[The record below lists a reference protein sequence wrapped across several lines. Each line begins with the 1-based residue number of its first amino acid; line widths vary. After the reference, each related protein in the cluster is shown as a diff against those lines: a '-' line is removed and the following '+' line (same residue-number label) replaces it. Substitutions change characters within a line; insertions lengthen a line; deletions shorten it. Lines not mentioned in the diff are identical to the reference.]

1 MIAPLFLLALSSVL
15 SAIPV
20 KRAQPTDWMQANIGT
35 LGSRPLRHICIP
47 GSHDAGMSE
56 INGGTAFS
64 DAANTQ
70 TQTLS
75 IGGQLTAGSRY
86 FDIRP
91 VITAGTYSTGHYSDI
106 TAIDSWQG
114 SNGQSIADVISDINS
129 FTSANKELVIINLSH
144 AYDTDAGNSDYPI
157 FTQGQWDALFDQ
169 LTGINHLYV
178 DPNPTD
184 VDPNPTAVDL
194 STVTLSTFI
203 ASSPAVVVIVQPDDT
218 IDLGDY
224 ASQGFYHYSQ
234 LNAYNEYADTST
246 LSTMESD
253 QLAKMAAQR
262 GTPDQSY
269 FLLSWTLTQSTL
281 DVLGFGDSILELADK
296 ADPALYTALPPK
308 LSTSTYPNILFIDN
322 FQNDG
327 KMVDLAM
334 TINTNYAS

>member
-1 MIAPLFLLALSSVL
+1 MLASLFLLALSSVV

-47 GSHDAGMSE
+47 GSHDAGMSQ

-91 VITAGTYSTGHYSDI
+91 VITDGTYSTGHYSDI
-106 TAIDSWQG
+106 TEIDSWQG

-129 FTSANKELVIINLSH
+129 FTSANNELVIINLSH

-157 FTQGQWDALFDQ
+157 FTQDQWDALFDQ

-178 DPNPTD
+178 DPNPT
-184 VDPNPTAVDL
+184 TVDL

-224 ASQGFYHYSQ
+224 ASQGFYQYSQ

-253 QLAKMAAQR
+253 QLTKMAAQR

-281 DVLGFGDSILELADK
+281 EVLGFGDSILELANT

>member
-1 MIAPLFLLALSSVL
+1 MLAALALLALSSVV

-20 KRAQPTDWMQANIGT
+20 KRAQPVDWMQANIGL
-35 LGSRPLRHICIP
+35 LGSRPLINICIP
-47 GSHDAGMSE
+47 GSHDAGMSV

-75 IGGQLTAGSRY
+75 IGQQLTAGSRY

-91 VITAGTYSTGHYSDI
+91 VITDGTYSTGHYSDV

-114 SNGQSIADVISDINS
+114 SNGQSISDVISDINT
-129 FTSANKELVIINLSH
+129 FTSANNELVIINLSH

-157 FTQGQWDALFDQ
+157 FTQDQWNALFAE

-178 DPNPTD
+178 DANPTS
-184 VDPNPTAVDL
+184 VDL
-194 STVTLSTFI
+194 TKVTLSTFI
-203 ASSPAVVVIVQPDDT
+203 GSSPAVVVIVQPDDT
-218 IDLGDY
+218 IDLGTY
-224 ASQGFYHYSQ
+224 ATQGFYQYSQ
-234 LNAYNEYADTST
+234 LNAYNEYSDINT

-262 GTPDQSY
+262 TTPTSSY
-269 FLLSWTLTQSTL
+269 FLLSWTLTQDTL
-281 DVLGFGDSILELADK
+281 EVLGLGDSILTLANE
-296 ADPALYTALPPK
+296 ADSALYTALPPK
-308 LSTSTYPNILFIDN
+308 LSANTYPNILYIDN

-327 KMVDLAM
+327 KIVGLAM
-334 TINTNYAS
+334 TINTNYAA

>member
-1 MIAPLFLLALSSVL
+1 MHVSLRLLVLSSVVW
-15 SAIPV
+15 AIPV

-35 LGSRPLRHICIP
+35 LGPRPLTHICIP
-47 GSHDAGMSE
+47 GSHDAGMSQ

-75 IGGQLTAGSRY
+75 IGGQAGSRY

-91 VITAGTYSTGHYSDI
+91 VIADGAYSTGHYSDI
-106 TAIDSWQG
+106 TQISSWQG

-129 FTSANKELVIINLSH
+129 FTSTNNELVIINLSH

-157 FTQGQWDALFDQ
+157 FTQAQWDALFAQ

-178 DPNPTD
+178 DPNPT
-184 VDPNPTAVDL
+184 AVDL
-194 STVTLSTFI
+194 TKVTLSTFI

-224 ASQGFYHYSQ
+224 ATQGFYQYSQ

-253 QLAKMAAQR
+253 QLTKLAAQR
-262 GTPDQSY
+262 ANPDQSY
-269 FLLSWTLTQSTL
+269 FLLSWTLTQSTEE
-281 DVLGFGDSILELADK
+281 VLGLGDSILDLANS

-308 LSTSTYPNILFIDN
+308 LSTSTYPNILFVDN

-327 KMVDLAM
+327 KIVDLAM
-334 TINTNYAS
+334 NINTNYAS

>member
-1 MIAPLFLLALSSVL
+1 MLASLFLLALSSVAL
-15 SAIPV
+15 AIPV

-35 LGSRPLRHICIP
+35 LGARPLRHICIP
-47 GSHDAGMSE
+47 GSHDAGMSQ

-91 VITAGTYSTGHYSDI
+91 VITDGTYSTGHYSDI
-106 TAIDSWQG
+106 TEIDSWQG

-129 FTSANKELVIINLSH
+129 FTSANNELVIINLSH

-157 FTQGQWDALFDQ
+157 FTQDQWDALFDQ

-178 DPNPTD
+178 DPNPT
-184 VDPNPTAVDL
+184 TVDL

-224 ASQGFYHYSQ
+224 ASKGFYQYSQ

-253 QLAKMAAQR
+253 QLTKMATQR

-269 FLLSWTLTQSTL
+269 FLLSWTLTQSTIE
-281 DVLGFGDSILELADK
+281 VLGLGDSILELANE

-327 KMVDLAM
+327 KIVALAM